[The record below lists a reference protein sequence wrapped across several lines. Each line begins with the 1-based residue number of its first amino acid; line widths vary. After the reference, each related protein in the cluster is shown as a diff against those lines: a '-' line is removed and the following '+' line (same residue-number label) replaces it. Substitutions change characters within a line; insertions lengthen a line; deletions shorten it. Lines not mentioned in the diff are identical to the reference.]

1 MQTRLA
7 LVMCQISQQQQ
18 QHQEQQQQQQR
29 FTHWQIKSQIA
40 QLSAKAVGYAFCI
53 CGLAQCRQSAVS
65 TTPGVQLSSQP
76 TAELKGGVQPG

>member
-18 QHQEQQQQQQR
+18 QQQQQQR

-40 QLSAKAVGYAFCI
+40 QLSANSAKAVGYAFCI